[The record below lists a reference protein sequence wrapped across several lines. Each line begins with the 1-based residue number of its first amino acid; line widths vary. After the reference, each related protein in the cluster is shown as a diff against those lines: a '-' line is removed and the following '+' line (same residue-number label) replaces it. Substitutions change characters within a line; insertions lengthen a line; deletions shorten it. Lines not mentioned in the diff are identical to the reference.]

1 MVDTGDSVNGIS
13 KTSTKS
19 EEEKKVNTTGDTFN
33 GSDINKT
40 STRSEEEEKLVNTM
54 ALQAAN
60 VELSSPIRDWLS
72 KRWAEI
78 RPWSKFFK
86 KSHFDIPT
94 PAKLGKRFCKNVEH
108 FQSNYVFVFPVL
120 FMYCL
125 IAYPLLIVVLI
136 ASGVICYQLS
146 AKQRERKLMIANH
159 EVTITLQYAIV
170 LLLSIPILL
179 LTGAGPSVFWVLGA
193 SLFCIIL
200 HATFYNFEIHGG
212 DDVEALLT
220 GQITEDA

>member
-1 MVDTGDSVNGIS
+1 MVDTGASVSASDIR
-13 KTSTKS
+13 
-19 EEEKKVNTTGDTFN
+19 EEERQDSTTGETFN
-33 GSDINKT
+33 GSDIDKA
-40 STRSEEEEKLVNTM
+40 STKPEEEEQISTM

-60 VELSSPIRDWLS
+60 VELSSPIGGWLS
-72 KRWAEI
+72 RRRAEI

-86 KSHFDIPT
+86 KSNFEIPT
-94 PAKLGKRFCKNVEH
+94 PAKLGKRFCNNVEH

-120 FMYCL
+120 FIYCL

-159 EVTITLQYAIV
+159 EVTITQQYAVV

-193 SLFCIIL
+193 SLLCIIL

-212 DDVEALLT
+212 DEGDALLT